1 MKDKLTQLDD
11 RETFFEVLAE
21 QIVSVHDRNLKLALL
36 VIDIN
41 RFERINTL
49 YNYPSGDLVLKLFT
63 KLLCNAKREQDCLAR
78 IGDNRF
84 ALILVDILNTGHATL
99 AARKILRLLKTHFV
113 IDNNKVLVEATIG
126 IGLCPIHAS
135 KTLKLVKEC
144 ETALKS
150 ARQQKESIGIAA
162 ISSDGELSL
171 QWDIELDLEEALQN
185 HEFAIYYQPKLSLHT
200 GKPVGAEAL
209 LRWKHPT
216 RGLISPSVFIPVVE
230 ATGHIKPI
238 TGWIINSVLRHS
250 SRWTEKWG
258 PLSVSANITP
268 ELIFKLDLKN
278 FVTNALNLWGSD
290 NITLILEII
299 ERSFVEDTDKCFE
312 ILKELQLMG
321 VHISIDDFGT
331 GYSSLAYFKLLPI
344 NELKIDQTFVFD
356 LVKDKA
362 NAKLIH
368 LMIELGHNFNLK
380 IVAEGIED
388 KATYDTLA
396 AMGCDVGQGYYMA
409 KAMPEKE
416 FENWLETF
424 NGLPE

>member
-1 MKDKLTQLDD
+1 MKDNLTQLDN
-11 RETFFEVLAE
+11 RETFFEILAE
-21 QIVSVHDRNLKLALL
+21 HIVSVHNNKIKFALL

-41 RFERINTL
+41 RFERINSL
-49 YNYPSGDLVLKLFT
+49 YDYSVGDLVLKQFT
-63 KLLCNAKREQDCLAR
+63 QLLSNAKREQDYLAR

-99 AARKILRLLKTHFV
+99 AAHKILRLLKTHFE
-113 IDNNKVLVEATIG
+113 IDDNKVLVEATIG

-144 ETALKS
+144 EAALKS

-162 ISSDGELSL
+162 VSNNDELSL
-171 QWDIELDLEEALQN
+171 LRELELDIEEALHN
-185 HEFAIYYQPKLSLHT
+185 REFAVYYQPKLSLHT

-209 LRWKHPT
+209 LRWNHTT
-216 RGLISPSVFIPVVE
+216 RGFISPSVFIPIIE
-230 ATGHIKPI
+230 ASGFIKPI

-299 ERSFVEDTDKCFE
+299 ERSFVEDTETCFA

-344 NELKIDQTFVFD
+344 NELKIDQSFVSD

-362 NAKLIH
+362 NAKLIQ
-368 LMIELGHNFNLK
+368 LMIELGHNFDLK

-388 KATYDTLA
+388 KATFDTLA

-424 NGLPE
+424 NGLPD